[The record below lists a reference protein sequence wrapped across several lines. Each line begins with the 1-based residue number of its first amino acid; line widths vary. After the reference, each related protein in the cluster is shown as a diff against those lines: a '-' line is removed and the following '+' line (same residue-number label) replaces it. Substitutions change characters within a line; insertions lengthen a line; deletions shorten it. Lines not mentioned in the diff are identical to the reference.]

1 MISAT
6 HTQTTPVT
14 PAKAGARLFLATLA
28 SARSVAEGSLTPD
41 QVRGDDEGRAAE

>member
-14 PAKAGARLFLATLA
+14 PAKAGARLFLARFV
-28 SARSVAEGSLTPD
+28 SVSSVAKGSLTPD